1 LQLKVKLAEG
11 WCEMT
16 LPVIAAGTALRA
28 GAKKLAEKF
37 GKKESENLLEL
48 EAKKKAAEESRKK
61 LPAKVA
67 AGAGLGAVGAAEIGG
82 GLKNK
87 EIKER
92 QAQKEAKD
100 EMRREARGKEVKN
113 DRSIEVPTEENMNRP
128 KATRPGG
135 ADFKKGGSVSS
146 ASKRG
151 DGIAMKG
158 KTRGRMV

>member
-1 LQLKVKLAEG
+1 
-11 WCEMT
+11 MT

-100 EMRREARGKEVKN
+100 EMRRETRGKKLKMIG
-113 DRSIEVPTEENMNRP
+113 RLKSPP
-128 KATRPGG
+128 K
-135 ADFKKGGSVSS
+135 
-146 ASKRG
+146 
-151 DGIAMKG
+151 
-158 KTRGRMV
+158 KT